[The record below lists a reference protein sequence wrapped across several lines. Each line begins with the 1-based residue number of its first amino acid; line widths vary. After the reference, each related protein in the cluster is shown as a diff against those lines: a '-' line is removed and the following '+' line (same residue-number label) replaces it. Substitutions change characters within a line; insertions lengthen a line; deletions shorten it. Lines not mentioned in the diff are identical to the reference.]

1 MVYRM
6 RALLALVLAFVTTAP
21 VYAVSVEPGTTFDAT
36 WMINSDIMLANNMT
50 PFTDSGTS
58 EANGDGTFTDVNVAG
73 SMSSSLWDAT
83 WDWTGNADPFVTNN
97 FTITN
102 LSGSTQTFIITSTI
116 GVVPIGPASLTSG
129 SFGGSITD
137 NNGDTATISTTSNAI
152 YTALIDGASYQ
163 TLQGSPFSTTTNVSD
178 TSPFGFV
185 NFGLPANSQPGPAIN
200 SNIGIRMEFTLT
212 PGDSV
217 SVTSRFEVEAVPV
230 PAAVWLFGSGLLG
243 LVGIARRKKAA

>member
-6 RALLALVLAFVTTAP
+6 SVLFALALSFVTITP

-36 WMINSDIMLANNMT
+36 WMINTDLMMANGMT
-50 PFTDSGTS
+50 PFTDSGIS
-58 EANGDGTFTDVNVAG
+58 EANGDGTFTDVNVVG
-73 SMSSSLWDAT
+73 SMSGSLWDAT

-97 FTITN
+97 FTVTN
-102 LSGSTQTFIITSTI
+102 TTSTTQTFIITSTI

-137 NNGDTATISTTSNAI
+137 NNDDTATISTTSNAI

-163 TLQGSPFSTTTNVSD
+163 TLHNSPFSTTTSVGG

-185 NFGLPANSQPGPAIN
+185 DFGLPPNSQPGPAIN
-200 SNIGIRMEFTLT
+200 SSIGIRMEFTLT
-212 PGDSV
+212 PGDSA

-243 LVGIARRKKAA
+243 LIGVARRKKVS